1 MVYICNH
8 IVISEYPKDFNFEV
22 IAEQFNLG
30 EGNSK
35 NLGRPKMTLLPSQ
48 NANLVS
54 KGRRDTLGTSLK
66 GRMGTI
72 KKTFP

>member
-1 MVYICNH
+1 MVYICNDS
-8 IVISEYPKDFNFEV
+8 VISEYPKDFNFEV

-35 NLGRPKMTLLPSQ
+35 NLGRPKVTLLPSQ
-48 NANLVS
+48 NANLVP
-54 KGRRDTLGTSLK
+54 KGRRETLGTSLK
-66 GRMGTI
+66 RRMGFI